1 MRYQLIDRFRGALLG
16 AFIGEVLALNHAKK
30 STDRIWWQEIIVSS
44 AQSLIEL
51 GKFDI
56 KDWGD
61 RVQKQLHNRDP
72 SNSILTAAIIATL
85 PVTFF
90 FHENTVK
97 LRNNLLE
104 SLELWGSEPEIRDAV
119 LAVSYVIALSL
130 NEKLFWETLIPQ
142 TVDFIGD
149 ASANLPQKLLQIDRS
164 ISSVARRPDIIEA
177 ELCQQLTPITAT
189 EFAFYYF
196 VSCPEDFRL
205 CMLRANR
212 EPCLGVRIIS
222 GILSGAYNSTSGIP
236 VNWQIGQS
244 NLKIAPSS
252 FSNCSQMLK
261 LADALIAVW
270 SGVYKLAL
278 HSNTNKD
285 KLTIAAPSVI
295 RYR

>member
-1 MRYQLIDRFRGALLG
+1 MRYPLIDRFRGALLG
-16 AFIGEVLALNHAKK
+16 AFIGEVLALNDEKK
-30 STDRIWWQEIIVSS
+30 LTDYIWWQEIIVSS

-56 KDWGD
+56 EDWGA
-61 RVQKQLHNRDP
+61 RVQKTLHNRDP
-72 SNSILTAAIIATL
+72 SNSILTAAMIATL

-97 LRNNLLE
+97 LRNNLLAT
-104 SLELWGSEPEIRDAV
+104 LEFWENDPEIRDAV
-119 LAVSYVIALSL
+119 LAVSYVIAQSL
-130 NEKLFWETLIPQ
+130 NEKISWRTLIPQ
-142 TVDFIGD
+142 AVDFIGD
-149 ASANLPQKLLQIDRS
+149 VSAKLPQKVLQIDRPINS
-164 ISSVARRPDIIEA
+164 AARLEMIDTEFYH
-177 ELCQQLTPITAT
+177 QLTPITAV
-189 EFAFYYF
+189 EFALYYF
-196 VSCPEDFRL
+196 VSSPEDFRI

-212 EPCLGVRIIS
+212 HPNLGVGTIS
-222 GILSGAYNSTSGIP
+222 GILSGTYNSTSGIP

-244 NLKIAPSS
+244 NLKITPSLL
-252 FSNCSQMLK
+252 SNCSQMLK

-278 HSNTNKD
+278 HSNRNKD